1 MTTQPS
7 TKATERPTP
16 TLGELTHEDLKGL
29 RRPALIELARAEGL
43 PATSK
48 TKKADLVERLIAK
61 KLGGDKRAVH
71 GKTLCP
77 DCKEIGQAAS
87 TRETYTLY
95 RCINTKCERVTFI
108 VGR

>member
-1 MTTQPS
+1 MTTQSP
-7 TKATERPTP
+7 TPATERSTP

-48 TKKADLVERLIAK
+48 TKKDDLVERLLAK

-77 DCKEIGQAAS
+77 DCGHIGQAAS
-87 TRETYTLY
+87 TRGTYAKY
-95 RCINTKCERVTFI
+95 RCINPGCDRVTFI
-108 VGR
+108 VSR